1 MRQFED
7 TGHSGR
13 LVAVL
18 CEHDAVAD
26 AAVEIPDGGGA
37 AVVRLVPDP
46 ERAPL
51 LHRSAVVEAAGRLG
65 PLSWHEPAADLR
77 VAGVN
82 RTESDF
88 LHREIFVDDVY
99 FRHGVELPAG
109 AVVVDVGANI
119 GMFTLCAARRS
130 PGARIIA
137 CEPLAELA
145 AAVAVNAEL
154 HAADVTV
161 VGKAVGAAEG
171 QTDFTFYPHNSVMS
185 GAFADPDDDR
195 RTLRGYL
202 LTGADSEGAD
212 PQDRLMADRLAA
224 DLLATEPRRV
234 AVTTLARIAADHAL
248 TRIDLLKIDVE
259 KAEEDV
265 LRGITPEL
273 WAGIRQIV
281 MEVHDVEGRLA
292 SVTTTLERRGFTV
305 VHEQDPRLADTACVN
320 VYARRPGTPPRTGA
334 VPPAPAHHQDP
345 GPVLWRLEAELRD
358 LLARRLPGHPAPAR
372 FELTTDLATA
382 ADRPAAVPPAAVP
395 RTARVEVFTRI
406 WASIFGADAV
416 RPDADFFDLGG
427 DSLTAMRLLARLEE
441 QLGEDVLEPDMIF
454 TESTYGALAA
464 AVQASGEP
472 PARPARSR

>member
-1 MRQFED
+1 MSQFED
-7 TGHSGR
+7 TDPAGR
-13 LVAVL
+13 LAAVL
-18 CEHDAVAD
+18 REHAAVAD
-26 AAVEIPDGGGA
+26 AAVEVPDGGGP

-51 LHRSAVVEAAGRLG
+51 LHRSAAVEAAGRLG
-65 PLSWHEPAADLR
+65 PLGWHEPAADLR

-82 RTESDF
+82 RSESDF

-99 FRHGVELPAG
+99 FRHGVDLPAG

-145 AAVAVNAEL
+145 AAVAVNAEV

-161 VGKAVGAAEG
+161 VARAVGAAEG
-171 QTDFTFYPHNSVMS
+171 EADFTFYPHNSVMS
-185 GAFADPDDDR
+185 GAFADADADR

-202 LTGADSEGAD
+202 LTGADSEGVD
-212 PQDRLMADRLAA
+212 PQDRLVADRLAA
-224 DLLATEPRRV
+224 DLLAAEHRRV
-234 AVTTLARIAADHAL
+234 AVTTLARIAADHGL

-281 MEVHDVEGRLA
+281 MEVHDIDGRLA
-292 SVTTTLERRGFTV
+292 SVTKTLEDRGFGV

-320 VYARRPGTPPRTGA
+320 VYARRPGAPGDTGA
-334 VPPAPAHHQDP
+334 RPPGTAHRPDP

-358 LLARRLPGHPAPAR
+358 LLARRLPGTPAPGR
-372 FELTTDLATA
+372 FELTTDLGA
-382 ADRPAAVPPAAVP
+382 AGERAAEVP
-395 RTARVEVFTRI
+395 RATVPHSARAEVFARV
-406 WASIFGADAV
+406 WAGIFGAEAV

-427 DSLTAMRLLARLEE
+427 DSLTAMRLLTRLEE
-441 QLGEDVLEPDMIF
+441 QLGEDALEPDLIF
-454 TESTYGALAA
+454 TVGTFGALAA
-464 AVQASGEP
+464 AVEASGEQP
-472 PARPARSR
+472 SGPARSR

>member
-7 TGHSGR
+7 TDRSGR

-18 CEHDAVAD
+18 REHAAVAD
-26 AAVEIPDGGGA
+26 AAVETPDGGGA
-37 AVVRLVPDP
+37 SVVRLVPDP

-51 LHRSAVVEAAGRLG
+51 LYRSAAVEAAGRLG
-65 PLSWHEPAADLR
+65 TLGWHEPAADLR

-82 RTESDF
+82 RSESDF

-99 FRHGVELPAG
+99 FRHGVELPPG

-154 HAADVTV
+154 HAADVSV

-171 QTDFTFYPHNSVMS
+171 ETDFTFYPHNSVMS
-185 GAFADPDDDR
+185 GAFADADADR

-202 LTGADSEGAD
+202 LTGAGTEGAD

-224 DLLATEPRRV
+224 DLLATEHRRV

-265 LRGITPEL
+265 LRGITPGL
-273 WAGIRQIV
+273 WDAIRQIV
-281 MEVHDVEGRLA
+281 MEVHDIEGRLA
-292 SVTTTLERRGFTV
+292 SVTRTLEHRGFTV

-320 VYARRPGTPPRTGA
+320 VYARRPGAPAPTGSA
-334 VPPAPAHHQDP
+334 PPATAHHPDP
-345 GPVLWRLEAELRD
+345 GPVMWRLEAELRD
-358 LLARRLPGHPAPAR
+358 LLARRLPGSPAPGR
-372 FELTTDLATA
+372 FELTTDLGTA
-382 ADRPAAVPPAAVP
+382 PARPDAVAPVILP
-395 RTARVEVFTRI
+395 RTARVEVFSRI
-406 WASIFGADAV
+406 WASIFGAEAV

-427 DSLTAMRLLARLEE
+427 DSLIAMRLLARLEE

-454 TESTYGALAA
+454 TESTFGALAA

-472 PARPARSR
+472 PSGPARSR

>member
-51 LHRSAVVEAAGRLG
+51 LHRSAAVEAAGRLG

-202 LTGADSEGAD
+202 LTGADSEGAA
-212 PQDRLMADRLAA
+212 PQDRLMA
-224 DLLATEPRRV
+224 
-234 AVTTLARIAADHAL
+234 
-248 TRIDLLKIDVE
+248 
-259 KAEEDV
+259 
-265 LRGITPEL
+265 
-273 WAGIRQIV
+273 
-281 MEVHDVEGRLA
+281 
-292 SVTTTLERRGFTV
+292 
-305 VHEQDPRLADTACVN
+305 
-320 VYARRPGTPPRTGA
+320 
-334 VPPAPAHHQDP
+334 
-345 GPVLWRLEAELRD
+345 
-358 LLARRLPGHPAPAR
+358 
-372 FELTTDLATA
+372 
-382 ADRPAAVPPAAVP
+382 
-395 RTARVEVFTRI
+395 
-406 WASIFGADAV
+406 
-416 RPDADFFDLGG
+416 
-427 DSLTAMRLLARLEE
+427 
-441 QLGEDVLEPDMIF
+441 
-454 TESTYGALAA
+454 
-464 AVQASGEP
+464 
-472 PARPARSR
+472 